1 MAKGKLITVCQS
13 GGKFTSSNDGS
24 LSYTGGDAHAFH
36 RRIAD
41 FSYVGKWVGLIVKVA
56 QPHSSSC
63 QFLRSTGN
71 ISSDFH
77 HQLSL
82 SKFCNPILQ
91 ISFAEINQYLLL
103 SIKYLLLC
111 CIRLKRE
118 SSRIRISP
126 IRSKHT

>member
-1 MAKGKLITVCQS
+1 MGVCLVLFFLYADEGMAKGKLITVCQS
-13 GGKFTSSNDGS
+13 GGKFTSSSDGS

-63 QFLRSTGN
+63 QFLRSTSN

-77 HQLSL
+77 NQLS
-82 SKFCNPILQ
+82 FP
-91 ISFAEINQYLLL
+91 SFVIQDLNLF
-103 SIKYLLLC
+103 
-111 CIRLKRE
+111 R
-118 SSRIRISP
+118 
-126 IRSKHT
+126 